1 MSEQENKNDVN
12 SAEAVRL
19 LFRMNLDRYKIFSKI
34 DKLSEIRAAPDVEKS
49 DGEDMPGA
57 GILKKLRECLNLPWI
72 DH

>member
-1 MSEQENKNDVN
+1 
-12 SAEAVRL
+12 
-19 LFRMNLDRYKIFSKI
+19 MNLDRYKIFSKI

-72 DH
+72 DY